1 MSLFAAWTSVVLA
14 AAPIAPPAAPPPPV
28 PEPRRFR
35 FACNPVPAAAP
46 AAVQGAVQGAVRG
59 AVRGIVEEEAPASVR
74 TPGALQGLWRLEK

>member
-46 AAVQGAVQGAVRG
+46 AAVQGAV
-59 AVRGIVEEEAPASVR
+59 RGIVAEEAPASVR

>member
-46 AAVQGAVQGAVRG
+46 AAVQGAVRG
-59 AVRGIVEEEAPASVR
+59 AVRGFVEEEAPASVR